1 MASLLPP
8 KNRPL
13 DWRYSVMRISDRI
26 FGAVV
31 ILWSFMY
38 VMAARGIAKPFFL
51 QTRFGHWAAVKCGHR
66 RGFFTRDVQ
75 QDGRNPPAIHRAEI
89 NRGKQHHRGRHIK
102 TDREGQRDLV
112 LQHRCLSPTSCCWR

>member
-38 VMAARGIAKPFFL
+38 VMAARGIAKPFFFADPL
-51 QTRFGHWAAVKCGHR
+51 WPLGSRQVWSSSRVLYQGCSAGWTKSTRHTSR
-66 RGFFTRDVQ
+66 RNKSR
-75 QDGRNPPAIHRAEI
+75 
-89 NRGKQHHRGRHIK
+89 
-102 TDREGQRDLV
+102 
-112 LQHRCLSPTSCCWR
+112 